1 MRRCDTPEEVKPAF
15 ELVRSEAQK
24 AFGNDDIFIEKFLV
38 EPKHIEV
45 QVLAGMDSIY
55 APALCQVDNRRNVQI
70 GTHGALVFTDEI
82 GLIRVSTELAAGI
95 LVGVHCHGMKPQV
108 IAGPEN
114 SNGNFAAVCSQNL
127 VKGFLCLM
135 ITSLKYYRRH
145 LSSYI
150 SLFVHSAFIIPSMR
164 GFLLSRPR
172 EKRIKPRPLP
182 RSRRPGKPSRMPQR
196 LNRNKN
202 NISNVPYNL
211 LRKSGQVAFFY
222 DFSYFSTLVMQCE
235 RNFLA

>member
-1 MRRCDTPEEVKPAF
+1 MEKTTIDSLLNSLVALVGDARGSLFGQDKCMVDKEQLLYLVDALQAQIPQEISQSKAVIESCN
-15 ELVRSEAQK
+15 ELRTNAKKDAAQTRK
-24 AFGNDDIFIEKFLV
+24 QAD
-38 EPKHIEV
+38 
-45 QVLAGMDSIY
+45 QVLKDAQERAAKLIEENQIVEFAKARAQEILDEAEQQRKELISGAVEY
-55 APALCQVDNRRNVQI
+55 ADRIMAEAEQSVTDTYDTL
-70 GTHGALVFTDEI
+70 HG
-82 GLIRVSTELAAGI
+82 
-95 LVGVHCHGMKPQV
+95 
-108 IAGPEN
+108 
-114 SNGNFAAVCSQNL
+114 
-127 VKGFLCLM
+127 
-135 ITSLKYYRRH
+135 
-145 LSSYI
+145 
-150 SLFVHSAFIIPSMR
+150 

-222 DFSYFSTLVMQCE
+222 DFSYFSALVMQCE